1 MTADTTL
8 TIRLLI
14 VSILT
19 AAVLATE
26 PVPFLLIGLALLL
39 ATSPTAPPG
48 DV

>member
-19 AAVLATE
+19 AAVLITE
-26 PVPFLLIGLALLL
+26 PGPLRPLLALALLV
-39 ATSPTAPPG
+39 AIIANRWPW
-48 DV
+48 